1 MKVRTYKTFRQVE
14 DTVIEYVASDDVIF
28 KTEEDCLRYEA
39 ALEKVNKLI
48 IRNPDGVLP
57 YDTYT
62 SSDKRYMWVNIE
74 NNDDIETVKYAYE
87 LDVEKITPG
96 IYCIEEGY
104 DGEFYISS
112 IDCSIDNAIALLR
125 LAGYDTSTLKRKDE
139 TDNG

>member
-1 MKVRTYKTFRQVE
+1 MKTRTYKTFRQIE
-14 DTVIEYVASDDVIF
+14 DIVTEYVASDDMIF
-28 KTEEDCLRYEA
+28 KTEEECLRHEA

-62 SSDKRYMWVNIE
+62 SSDKRYIWVNIE

-87 LDVEKITPG
+87 LDDEKITPG

-112 IDCSIDNAIALLR
+112 IEYSIDNAIALLR
-125 LAGYDTSTLKRKDE
+125 LAGYDTSTLKRKDDE
-139 TDNG
+139 